1 MPEGLIQGTKVR
13 ITNGRYAKNAGIID
27 SNVYAAMVDFTG
39 AVSMGYGLILEDDEW
54 VMVRPNQVRTKFR
67 KSTDHTDEI
76 E

>member
-1 MPEGLIQGTKVR
+1 MPEGLIRGTKVR
-13 ITNGRYAKNAGIID
+13 ITNGCYAEKSGIID
-27 SNVYAAMVDFTG
+27 SNVYAAMVDFPG
-39 AVSMGYGLILEDDEW
+39 EVSMGYGVILEDDEW

>member
-1 MPEGLIQGTKVR
+1 MPEGLIRGTKVR
-13 ITNGRYAKNAGIID
+13 ITNGRDAKKAGIID
-27 SNVYAAMVDFTG
+27 SNVYAAMVDFPG
-39 AVSMGYGLILEDDEW
+39 EVSMGYGVILEDDEW

>member
-1 MPEGLIQGTKVR
+1 MPEGLIRGTKVR
-13 ITNGRYAKNAGIID
+13 ITNGRYAKKAGIID
-27 SNVYAAMVDFTG
+27 SNVYAAMVNFPG
-39 AVSMGYGLILEDDEW
+39 EVSMGYSVILEDAEW

>member
-1 MPEGLIQGTKVR
+1 MPEGLIRGTKVR
-13 ITNGRYAKNAGIID
+13 ITNGRYSKKAGIID
-27 SNVYAAMVDFTG
+27 SNVYAAMVDFPG
-39 AVSMGYGLILEDDEW
+39 EVSMGYGVILEDDEW

>member
-1 MPEGLIQGTKVR
+1 MAEGLIRGTKVK
-13 ITNGRYAKNAGIID
+13 ITNGRYAKKSRIID
-27 SNVYAAMVDFTG
+27 SNVYAAMVDFPG
-39 AVSMGYGLILEDDEW
+39 EVSMGYGVILEDDGW

>member
-1 MPEGLIQGTKVR
+1 MPEGLIRGTKVR
-13 ITNGRYAKNAGIID
+13 ITNGRYAKKAGIID
-27 SNVYAAMVDFTG
+27 SNVYAATVDFPG
-39 AVSMGYGLILEDDEW
+39 EVSMGYGLILEDDEW